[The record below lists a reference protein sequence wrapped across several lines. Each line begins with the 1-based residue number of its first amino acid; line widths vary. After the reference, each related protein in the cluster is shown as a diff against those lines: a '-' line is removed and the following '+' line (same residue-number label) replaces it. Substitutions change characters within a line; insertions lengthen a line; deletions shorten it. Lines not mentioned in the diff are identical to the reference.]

1 MFFTSMSTLWR
12 ISSSFTVLGRGDLAD
27 CDGNRAVYPAAEQDE
42 DPVGQIG

>member
-12 ISSSFTVLGRGDLAD
+12 ISNSFTVWGRGDLAD
-27 CDGNRAVYPAAEQDE
+27 CDGNRAVDAAGEQDE